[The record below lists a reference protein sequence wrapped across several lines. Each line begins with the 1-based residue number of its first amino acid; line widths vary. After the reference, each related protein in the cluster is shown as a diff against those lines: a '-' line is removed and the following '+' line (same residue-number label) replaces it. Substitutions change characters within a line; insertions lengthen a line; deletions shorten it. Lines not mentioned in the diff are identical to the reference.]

1 MQQGKVKAAPKL
13 KADGKNKSK
22 GQNRLEKK
30 PPAGVQKLAKTGGKG
45 QREKAKADTAK
56 ATKGKTVKS
65 KPSRRY
71 KLNSAYFASPYRF
84 PSEPKASVMTAVPK
98 QFKPSSP
105 SGLSLPGELRK
116 GEDADGLSVGQ
127 ELPKDLSKLGKLIRP
142 KSVASTSSRSSQRS
156 ARSVGKW
163 TAIEDEGEDEEE
175 KEREGKTTA
184 RRPSAALKEEK
195 KMVVKEDQ
203 TKGGGYCALLK
214 REDPQDELT

>member
-1 MQQGKVKAAPKL
+1 MQLGKVKAAPKL

-22 GQNRLEKK
+22 GQNRQEKK
-30 PPAGVQKLAKTGGKG
+30 PPAGAQKLAKTGGKG

-56 ATKGKTVKS
+56 APKGKTVKS

-84 PSEPKASVMTAVPK
+84 PSEPKCLAKTVPK
-98 QFKPSSP
+98 QSKPSSP

-116 GEDADGLSVGQ
+116 DEDGDGLSVGQ